1 MLEALSFV
9 VVSYGTET
17 EDFVGSVFQA
27 VEEEVLVNPGSLALR
42 QLTF

>member
-27 VEEEVLVNPGSLALR
+27 VEEVLVNPGSLALR
-42 QLTF
+42 QVTF